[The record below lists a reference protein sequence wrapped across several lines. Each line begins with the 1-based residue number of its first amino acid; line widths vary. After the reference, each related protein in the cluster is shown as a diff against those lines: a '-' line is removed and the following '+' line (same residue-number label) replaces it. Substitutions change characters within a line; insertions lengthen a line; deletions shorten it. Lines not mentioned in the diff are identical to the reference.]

1 MRRVLTI
8 GFLLLWATVLWGQ
21 EPDSAAIQERL
32 DSTVF
37 TSESHTSILEIAPTR
52 PIYINTDLLRR
63 IPSITGTPDPIRI
76 VKLLPGV
83 QTGAEFDAG
92 LHILGTENSHSLV
105 SVDGAPIYG
114 ATHVLGLFSTF
125 IPSHYGG
132 MSFAPYDS
140 GANRLGGT
148 VDMKLPDRIPG
159 RIRGQISA
167 SLFEAEGTL
176 DIPTGRN
183 SALFLSLR
191 RSYINLLYG
200 SFLRVDVY
208 SFKYGFT
215 DGNLTWYWEPGKNDR
230 VWADFMIGGD
240 DIKFR
245 SSRGGYSF
253 GLEWMNI
260 KGSLHHRH
268 KWSWGD
274 LHQVLY
280 YTRLNLALDLEH
292 DIYDM
297 YVPSIIGTLG
307 YSSTL
312 NAGRW
317 LGEVRVEGHHSNP
330 QQTQV
335 RNKDISQAAPDESQA
350 AVEASARV
358 QYSWPITSNF
368 GLAASLKGIFWHSA
382 DGANY
387 PAVIPELK
395 LSWDLYWAG
404 KFELVAG
411 LSRQNL
417 FQTGVSSIGLP
428 IEFWY
433 LAGKDLLPQGSRH
446 ASLSWGRSYKG
457 DRYSIS
463 ASLFYRYLTN
473 QLDYTGTLMDYLDP
487 DYSTPKYLRTGY
499 GQNYG
504 FCLTLHKQAGDFTGW
519 INYTLSRSLRTF
531 DGETIPSNHERIH
544 ELNAVGNYTKGRWDF
559 GGVMVLASG
568 LPYTKA
574 DSFLMTGGMIVAEM
588 SPRNSARMKPYFR
601 LDISASYYFRRL
613 PDGRGHGLTLAVYN
627 VAGYKNDVFY
637 MLDPSDDAKTFAY
650 RPMSLYLRF
659 LPSISYFYKF

>member
-200 SFLRVDVY
+200 SF
-208 SFKYGFT
+208 
-215 DGNLTWYWEPGKNDR
+215 
-230 VWADFMIGGD
+230 WADFMIGGD

-280 YTRLNLALDLEH
+280 YTRLNLAVDLEH

-297 YVPSIIGTLG
+297 YLPSIIGTLG

-312 NAGRW
+312 NAGQW

-368 GLAASLKGIFWHSA
+368 GLAASLFS
-382 DGANY
+382 
-387 PAVIPELK
+387 
-395 LSWDLYWAG
+395 
-404 KFELVAG
+404 
-411 LSRQNL
+411 
-417 FQTGVSSIGLP
+417 
-428 IEFWY
+428 
-433 LAGKDLLPQGSRH
+433 
-446 ASLSWGRSYKG
+446 
-457 DRYSIS
+457 
-463 ASLFYRYLTN
+463 
-473 QLDYTGTLMDYLDP
+473 
-487 DYSTPKYLRTGY
+487 
-499 GQNYG
+499 
-504 FCLTLHKQAGDFTGW
+504 
-519 INYTLSRSLRTF
+519 
-531 DGETIPSNHERIH
+531 
-544 ELNAVGNYTKGRWDF
+544 
-559 GGVMVLASG
+559 
-568 LPYTKA
+568 
-574 DSFLMTGGMIVAEM
+574 
-588 SPRNSARMKPYFR
+588 
-601 LDISASYYFRRL
+601 
-613 PDGRGHGLTLAVYN
+613 
-627 VAGYKNDVFY
+627 
-637 MLDPSDDAKTFAY
+637 
-650 RPMSLYLRF
+650 
-659 LPSISYFYKF
+659 